1 MSLTNRDLW
10 IDPSE
15 TEREGTKLFGHLL
28 LFTLIVIVVVGLVWA
43 HYAVLDEIT
52 RGEGKVVPSGQTQVI
67 QSVKGGKIK
76 LVWNGPKPTAPVQLV
91 VQGEGDYQTALF
103 DVAGGKEVE
112 VPAANYRV
120 IWGRM
125 MIGKGPRSQVAS
137 TSDRMWVE
145 SKTVLFCASRLMSS
159 RISTICAGSRPVV
172 GSSRIRTSGSW
183 MIAWASPTRWR

>member
-76 LVWNGPKPTAPVQLV
+76 ALNVR
-91 VQGEGDYQTALF
+91 EGDIVEAGQVVAVLDNTELATNEAELKQRKWTSSAAL
-103 DVAGGKEVE
+103 ARLQAEM
-112 VPAANYRV
+112 PARTTH
-120 IWGRM
+120 
-125 MIGKGPRSQVAS
+125 PRSYF
-137 TSDRMWVE
+137 R
-145 SKTVLFCASRLMSS
+145 KT
-159 RISTICAGSRPVV
+159 
-172 GSSRIRTSGSW
+172 
-183 MIAWASPTRWR
+183 

>member
-67 QSVKGGKIK
+67 QSAEGG
-76 LVWNGPKPTAPVQLV
+76 V
-91 VQGEGDYQTALF
+91 VA
-103 DVAGGKEVE
+103 VE
-112 VPAANYRV
+112 VRSDAARCR
-120 IWGRM
+120 GR
-125 MIGKGPRSQVAS
+125 
-137 TSDRMWVE
+137 
-145 SKTVLFCASRLMSS
+145 
-159 RISTICAGSRPVV
+159 
-172 GSSRIRTSGSW
+172 
-183 MIAWASPTRWR
+183 